1 MFYKKDEVPKYEA
14 IEQFLM
20 QDLGLYKRPDI
31 YKKCTNMIYN
41 LRKNTQLEN
50 IQTMQP
56 KLNPIRLEM
65 LKDISKFSRM
75 DILNTLNRLIEVVYM
90 DPKLKKQIFKT

>member
-1 MFYKKDEVPKYEA
+1 MSYKKDEVPKYEM

-20 QDLGLYKRPDI
+20 DDLGVFKRADI

-56 KLNPIRLEM
+56 KLNQIRLEM
-65 LKDISKFSRM
+65 LKEISKFSRM
-75 DILNTLNRLIEVVYM
+75 DTQNTMNKIIDVVYM
-90 DPKLKKQIFKT
+90 DAKLKKQIFKK

>member
-1 MFYKKDEVPKYEA
+1 MSYKKDEVPKYEK

-20 QDLGLYKRPDI
+20 DDLGVYKRADI

-50 IQTMQP
+50 VQTMQP

-65 LKDISKFSRM
+65 LKDISKFSKIDM
-75 DILNTLNRLIEVVYM
+75 HNTLNKLIEVVYM
-90 DPKLKKQIFKT
+90 DPKLKKQIFKK